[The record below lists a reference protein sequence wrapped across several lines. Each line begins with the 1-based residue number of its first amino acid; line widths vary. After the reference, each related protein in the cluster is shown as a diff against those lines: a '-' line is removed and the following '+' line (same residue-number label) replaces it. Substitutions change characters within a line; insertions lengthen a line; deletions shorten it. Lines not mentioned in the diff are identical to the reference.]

1 MLYYNDVVTGGNLTM
16 TRHLYGKSLDDSGK
30 GLEKFLGELEL
41 AVMEVV
47 WQYAP
52 VSVADVLSHLNTE
65 ERSWAYTTIMTI
77 MSRLAD
83 KGWLKA
89 EKQGRALIYTAA
101 NSRTE
106 AEAKMAGEIVRSLL
120 RDFGDVAVA
129 QFVQE
134 MDQLDPEQLARLADL
149 GSKEDAKNEDEA

>member
-1 MLYYNDVVTGGNLTM
+1 MLYYNDVVIGGNLTM
-16 TRHLYGKSLDDSGK
+16 ARHLYGKSLDDSGK

-41 AVMEVV
+41 LVMEVI
-47 WQYAP
+47 WKYQP

-77 MSRLAD
+77 MSRLAE

-89 EKQGRALIYTAA
+89 EKQGRALIYVAA
-101 NSRTE
+101 YTRQE

-134 MDQLDPEQLARLADL
+134 MDQTDPNQLGHLADL
-149 GSKEDAKNEDEA
+149 SRREEAAHDDEE